1 MSIVTPKYKYNS
13 LIDIDSETLDYLNFV
28 IPGGNL
34 YATSIDDVNS
44 IIVNYLLDN
53 QDVLLYSNGIS

>member
-34 YATSIDDVNS
+34 YATSIDDVNTFL
-44 IIVNYLLDN
+44 NNLD
-53 QDVLLYSNGIS
+53 DVYAEFEREKRIA

>member
-34 YATSIDDVNS
+34 YATSIDDVKTFLN
-44 IIVNYLLDN
+44 NLD
-53 QDVLLYSNGIS
+53 DVYAEFEREKRIA